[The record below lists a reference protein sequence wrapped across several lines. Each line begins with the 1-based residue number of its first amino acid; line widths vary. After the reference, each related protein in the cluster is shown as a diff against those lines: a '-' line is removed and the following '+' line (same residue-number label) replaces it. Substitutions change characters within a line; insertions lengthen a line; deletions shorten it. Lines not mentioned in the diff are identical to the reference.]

1 MTKRSEDEYFI
12 HLLINAHVEQLIN
25 IFDFQKIKKKVNKQ
39 RKKDVPWYE
48 VLVNILISTDH
59 IETGRKNT
67 KRNRPLEKDDVDYAD
82 RHATKLF
89 SEINNTL
96 WMDEQDKTNTLSYTL
111 GAILKKLEL
120 AEYLDREDEVK
131 DILDRN
137 QPVLIASQALK
148 NHKLMDNI
156 TDDRKAQIQENY
168 YQNILKF
175 NDDLYHWVRPF
186 LKSLELKVTG
196 LGYYDL
202 LPNNLKQN
210 AYNKK
215 ADNIIEATRR
225 KNNG

>member
-12 HLLINAHVEQLIN
+12 HLLINAHVEQMNN

-48 VLVNILISTDH
+48 VLANILNSTDH

-67 KRNRPLEKDDVDYAD
+67 KRNRPLEKDDVNYAD
-82 RHATKLF
+82 RRATKLF

-111 GAILKKLEL
+111 GAILKKIEL
-120 AEYLDREDEVK
+120 AEYLDRENEVK
-131 DILDRN
+131 DILDHN

-168 YQNILKF
+168 YQSILKF
-175 NDDLYHWVRPF
+175 NDDLYHWVRPL
-186 LKSLELKVTG
+186 LKALELKVTG

>member
-1 MTKRSEDEYFI
+1 MTKRSEEEYFI
-12 HLLINAHVEQLIN
+12 HLLVNAHFEQLIN

-48 VLVNILISTDH
+48 VLDNILNSTDH

-67 KRNRPLEKDDVDYAD
+67 KRNRPLEKDDVNYAD
-82 RHATKLF
+82 RRATKLF

-111 GAILKKLEL
+111 GAILKKIEL

-156 TDDRKAQIQENY
+156 TDDRKVQIQENY
-168 YQNILKF
+168 YQSILKF
-175 NDDLYHWVRPF
+175 NDDLYHWVRPL

>member
-12 HLLINAHVEQLIN
+12 HLLINAHVDQLIN

-39 RKKDVPWYE
+39 RKKDVPWYD
-48 VLVNILISTDH
+48 VLANILNSTDH

-82 RHATKLF
+82 RRATELF
-89 SEINNTL
+89 REINNTL

-111 GAILKKLEL
+111 GAILKKIEL

-131 DILDRN
+131 DILDHN

-168 YQNILKF
+168 YQSILKF
-175 NDDLYHWVRPF
+175 NDDLYHWVRPL